1 MLLRFL
7 LFVAYNILPITCCL
21 LAMQISYPEATHSK
35 HEVNQTLAS
44 KKITEEAVH

>member
-1 MLLRFL
+1 MQLRYL
-7 LFVAYNILPITCCL
+7 LFVTYNILPITCCL
-21 LAMQISYPEATHSK
+21 LAMQINYPKATHSK